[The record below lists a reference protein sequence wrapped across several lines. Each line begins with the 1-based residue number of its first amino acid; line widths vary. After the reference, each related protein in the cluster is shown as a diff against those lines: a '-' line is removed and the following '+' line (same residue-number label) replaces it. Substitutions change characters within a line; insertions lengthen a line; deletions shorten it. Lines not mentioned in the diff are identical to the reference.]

1 MLSED
6 VISGWSLDSA
16 WSLEEL
22 ESKSGTTKLSFL
34 AERWLVFYTL
44 GRPVIGS

>member
-16 WSLEEL
+16 WSVEEL
-22 ESKSGTTKLSFL
+22 ESKSSTTKVSFL
-34 AERWLVFYTL
+34 AERRLVFYTL
-44 GRPVIGS
+44 GRSVIGS